1 MYVVYTSYI
10 GVYGCIDWVVFQF
23 SVAKDVYYDKQA
35 AEADQR
41 KEEAVSKH
49 PKQSECFDKNTVSC
63 VL

>member
-1 MYVVYTSYI
+1 MFVLT
-10 GVYGCIDWVVFQF
+10 GVVFQF